1 MKMDLM
7 SRARERSAAPSSSEQ
22 GLALLAS
29 AMAAE
34 IMAEARPEQ
43 VHGFYVAAGRRLA
56 AQVDLADSRDLDAVA
71 DRINALWTQCGWG
84 QARLSATDTG
94 IRIVHRGAPPSLEG
108 DAAGHWPSLFSA
120 LLEGAYDA
128 WFRQLGSGPALTTR
142 LVRRDSDLVELHH
155 GG

>member
-7 SRARERSAAPSSSEQ
+7 SRARERASAPSSEH
-22 GLALLAS
+22 GLALLA
-29 AMAAE
+29 AVMAAE

-56 AQVDLADSRDLDAVA
+56 TQVDLADVRDLDTVA
-71 DRINALWTQCGWG
+71 ERINALWAQCGWG
-84 QARLSATDTG
+84 QVRLSATDTG
-94 IRIVHRGAPPSLEG
+94 IRIVHRGAPQSLEG
-108 DAAGHWPSLFSA
+108 DVAGHWPSLFSA

-128 WFRQLGSGPALTTR
+128 FFRQLGSGPALSTR